1 MRPKEGTFHFTISW
15 TVVILAVWLLSR
27 LFTSLDLDQTGELL
41 VIVFLGVLAEWLA
54 VSFPHGQ
61 LSGSFT
67 LIIATFLIFGPA
79 ATAWVSGLATVVG
92 QGIANRGNPLRTT
105 LFNTGQYVLAV
116 MAAGLAFQA
125 CGGAPGLV
133 SLPNALPLGAFT
145 LTYIVVNHLLVYLYL
160 LPQRRRMPHL
170 AWLDTIKW
178 DGLTYLFTVPLG
190 LLIAMIH
197 PFVGLSGALMLFFS
211 VLGLQIILRFY
222 VRLQVTNKELTAFY
236 ETARYLEENPGS
248 VKILEQILT
257 NARKAV
263 SYHSAAAYFRSG
275 ERDTYLPAAIAGPY
289 SKQLS
294 STAVYTGE
302 GITGWVIAN
311 REPEIIYDA
320 RLDPRTRN
328 DTGLCQVMRSL
339 IVAPLC
345 AGGETL
351 GVVVVGE
358 KRPLAF
364 DENHLHIMAVL
375 CSQAAVAVENS
386 VLHDR
391 LGQALSLDNL
401 TGLMNFSSFAELA
414 AGLCYSAGEAGYP
427 VGLILVD
434 IDRFK
439 TYNLRYG
446 REAGERVLAELAML
460 VEEGTRKDDLVARY
474 GGDEFVLLLPGAE
487 GSRLMDMAES
497 LRERVREHV
506 FRRTQ
511 GVSTRITV
519 SVGLAEF
526 PRDAGDLAGLL
537 PAGQRAL
544 DKAKEA
550 GGNRVAAAA
559 VSLVK

>member
-15 TVVILAVWLLSR
+15 LVVILAVWQLYR
-27 LFTSLDLDQTGELL
+27 LFPSLDLDQTGEFM
-41 VIVFLGVLAEWLA
+41 VIIFLGVLAEWLA

-67 LIIATFLIFGPA
+67 LIMATFLIYGPA
-79 ATAWVSGLATVVG
+79 AAAWISGLATVVG

-116 MAAGLAFQA
+116 VAAGLAFLL
-125 CGGAPGLV
+125 CGGVPGLV

-145 LTYIVVNHLLVYLYL
+145 VTYIVVNHLMVYFYL

-197 PFVGLSGALMLFFS
+197 SFVGMAGALMLFFS
-211 VLGLQIILRFY
+211 VLGLQLILRFS
-222 VRLQVTNKELTAFY
+222 VRLQVTNQELTAFY

-248 VKILEQILT
+248 IKILEQVLT
-257 NARKAV
+257 NARKALT
-263 SYHSAAAYFRSG
+263 YHSAVAYFRSG
-275 ERDTYLPAAIAGPY
+275 ESDTYLPAAMTGPY
-289 SKQLS
+289 SKQLN

-302 GITGWVIAN
+302 GITGWVLAN
-311 REPEIIYDA
+311 REAEIIYDA
-320 RLDPRTRN
+320 RLDSRTRG

-351 GVVVVGE
+351 GVVVLGE

-386 VLHDR
+386 ILHDR
-391 LGQALSLDNL
+391 LGQASSRDNL
-401 TGLMNFSSFAELA
+401 TGLMSFSSFAELA
-414 AGLCYSAGEAGYP
+414 AGMCKSVGEAGYP
-427 VGLILVD
+427 VGMVLVD

-439 TYNLRYG
+439 AYNLRYG
-446 REAGERVLAELAML
+446 REAGERVLAELSML
-460 VEEGTRKDDLVARY
+460 VEEGTRRDDLIARY
-474 GGDEFVLLLPGAE
+474 GGNEFILLLPGAE

-497 LRERVREHV
+497 LRERVREHA
-506 FRRTQ
+506 FRRAQ
-511 GVSTRITV
+511 GVNTRITV
-519 SVGLAEF
+519 SIGLAEF

-537 PAGQRAL
+537 LAGQRAL

-550 GGNRVAAAA
+550 GGNRVVSAA

>member
-1 MRPKEGTFHFTISW
+1 MRPKEGFFHFTTSW
-15 TVVILAVWLLSR
+15 LVVILAVWQLCR
-27 LFTSLDLDQTGELL
+27 LFPSLDLDQTGELL
-41 VIVFLGVLAEWLA
+41 VIVFLGVLAELLA

-67 LIIATFLIFGPA
+67 LIIATFLIYGPA
-79 ATAWVSGLATVVG
+79 TTAWVSGLATVFG
-92 QGIANRGNPLRTT
+92 QGIANRGDPLRTT

-116 MAAGLAFQA
+116 VSAGWAFYL
-125 CGGAPGLV
+125 CGGAPGMV
-133 SLPNALPLGAFT
+133 SLPNALPLIAFT
-145 LTYIVVNHLLVYLYL
+145 GAYIVVNHLLVYLYL

-190 LLIAMIH
+190 LLVAMIY
-197 PFVGLSGALMLFFS
+197 PFVGMAGALMLFFS
-211 VLGLQIILRFY
+211 VLGLQVMLRFY

-248 VKILEQILT
+248 VKILEQVLT
-257 NARKAV
+257 NARKAIH
-263 SYHSAAAYFRSG
+263 YHSAAAYFRSG
-275 ERDTYLPAAIAGPY
+275 ERDTYLSAAIDGPY
-289 SKQLS
+289 AKQLG

-302 GITGWVIAN
+302 GITGSVVAN

-320 RLDPRTRN
+320 RLDPRTRS

-351 GVVVVGE
+351 GVVVLGD

-364 DENHLHIMAVL
+364 DQNHLHIVAVL

-391 LGQALSLDNL
+391 LGQVLSHDTL
-401 TGLMNFSSFAELA
+401 TGLINFSSFAELA
-414 AGLCYSAGEAGYP
+414 AELCDSAGEAGYP
-427 VGLILVD
+427 VGMVLVD

-439 TYNLRYG
+439 NYNLRYG
-446 REAGERVLAELAML
+446 REAGERVLAELAAL
-460 VEEGTRKDDLVARY
+460 VEEDARRDDLIARY

-487 GSRLMDMAES
+487 GARLMGIAED
-497 LRERVREHV
+497 LRVRVREHA
-506 FRRTQ
+506 FRRAG

-526 PRDAGDLAGLL
+526 PRDAGDLTGLL
-537 PAGQRAL
+537 LAGQRAL

-550 GGNRVAAAA
+550 GGNRVVAAA
-559 VSLVK
+559 VSIVE

>member
-1 MRPKEGTFHFTISW
+1 MRPKEGIFHFTFSW
-15 TVVILAVWLLSR
+15 LVVILAVWQLSC
-27 LFTSLDLDQTGELL
+27 LFPSLNLDQTSELL
-41 VIVFLGVLAEWLA
+41 VIISLGVLAEWLA

-67 LIIATFLIFGPA
+67 LIIAAFLIYGPA
-79 ATAWVSGLATVVG
+79 AAAWVSGVATLVG

-116 MAAGLAFQA
+116 VTAGLAFQL

-133 SLPNALPLGAFT
+133 SLSNALPLGAFT
-145 LTYIVVNHLLVYLYL
+145 VTYIVVNHLLVYFYL
-160 LPQRRRMPHL
+160 LPQRSRMPHL

-197 PFVGLSGALMLFFS
+197 PFVGMAGALMLFFS

-248 VKILEQILT
+248 VKILEQVLT
-257 NARKAV
+257 NAKRALT
-263 SYHSAAAYFRSG
+263 YHSAVAYFRSG
-275 ERDTYLPAAIAGPY
+275 ERDTYLPAAMAGPY
-289 SKQLS
+289 AKQLS

-302 GITGWVIAN
+302 GITGWVLAN

-320 RLDPRTRN
+320 RLDPRTRS

-339 IVAPLC
+339 LVTPLC
-345 AGGETL
+345 AGGEIL
-351 GVVVVGE
+351 GVVVLGE

-364 DENHLHIMAVL
+364 DKNHLHIMAVL

-386 VLHDR
+386 VLLDR
-391 LGQALSLDNL
+391 LGQALSRDNL

-414 AGLCYSAGEAGYP
+414 AELFDRAGEAVYP
-427 VGLILVD
+427 VGMLLLD

-446 REAGERVLAELAML
+446 REAGERVLAELALL
-460 VEEGTRKDDLVARY
+460 VENGTRRDDLIARY
-474 GGDEFVLLLPGAE
+474 GGDEFILLLPGAE
-487 GSRLMDMAES
+487 GARLKDMAEG
-497 LRERVREHV
+497 LRERVREHA
-506 FRRTQ
+506 FRRAG

-519 SVGLAEF
+519 SIGLAEF
-526 PRDAGDLAGLL
+526 PRDAGDLSSLL
-537 PAGQRAL
+537 LAGQRAL
-544 DKAKEA
+544 DKAKED
-550 GGNRVAAAA
+550 GGNRVASAAI
-559 VSLVK
+559 SLVK

>member
-1 MRPKEGTFHFTISW
+1 MRPKEGFFHFTISW
-15 TVVILAVWLLSR
+15 LVIILAVWQLYR
-27 LFTSLDLDQTGELL
+27 LFPYLDLDQTGELL
-41 VIVFLGVLAEWLA
+41 VIISLGVLAELLA

-67 LIIATFLIFGPA
+67 LIIATFLIYGPA
-79 ATAWVSGLATVVG
+79 AAAWVSGLATVFG

-105 LFNTGQYVLAV
+105 LFNTGQYVLAAV
-116 MAAGLAFQA
+116 SAGWSFYL

-133 SLPNALPLGAFT
+133 GLPNTLPLIAFT
-145 LTYIVVNHLLVYLYL
+145 VTYMVINHLLVYFYL

-190 LLIAMIH
+190 LLVAMIY
-197 PFVGLSGALMLFFS
+197 PFVGMAGALMLFVS
-211 VLGLQIILRFY
+211 VLVLQIILRFY

-248 VKILEQILT
+248 VKILEQVLK
-257 NARKAV
+257 NAKKAIN
-263 SYHSAAAYFRSG
+263 YHSAAAYFRSG
-275 ERDTYLPAAIAGPY
+275 EKDTYLPAAIVGPY
-289 SKQLS
+289 SKQLD

-320 RLDPRTRN
+320 RLDHRIRS

-351 GVVVVGE
+351 GVVVLGD
-358 KRPLAF
+358 KRPMAF
-364 DENHLHIMAVL
+364 DENHLHILAVL

-391 LGQALSLDNL
+391 FGQVLSRDTL
-401 TGLMNFSSFAELA
+401 TGLFNFNSFAELA
-414 AGLCYSAGEAGYP
+414 KAMCDRAGEAGYP
-427 VGLILVD
+427 VGMVLVD

-439 TYNLRYG
+439 TYNSRYG
-446 REAGERVLAELAML
+446 REEGERVLAELAML
-460 VEEGTRKDDLVARY
+460 VEEGTRRDDLIARY
-474 GGDEFVLLLPGAE
+474 GGDEFILLLPGAE
-487 GSRLMDMAES
+487 GSRLMDMAED
-497 LRERVREHV
+497 LRMRVRDHT
-506 FRRTQ
+506 FRSAQ
-511 GVSTRITV
+511 GVNTRITV
-519 SVGLAEF
+519 SIGLAEF

-537 PAGQRAL
+537 LAGQRAL
-544 DKAKEA
+544 DKAREA
-550 GGNRVAAAA
+550 GGNRVVAAA
-559 VSLVK
+559 VSLDK